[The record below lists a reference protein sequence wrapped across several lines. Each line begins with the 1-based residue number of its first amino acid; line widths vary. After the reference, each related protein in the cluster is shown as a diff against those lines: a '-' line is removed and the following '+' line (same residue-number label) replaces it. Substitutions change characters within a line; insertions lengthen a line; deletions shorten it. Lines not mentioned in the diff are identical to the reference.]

1 MKKRDFIQAAC
12 IEFMPALDWDVA
24 KALAYAEK
32 LWIRLDANGYGEPKQ
47 TGKHEVKN
55 AYSKLTPV
63 MRAAF
68 DLFWL
73 AFDYKKGRD
82 EAAGS
87 WLNMEEEDH
96 TKATYDKII
105 AAAKQTAMDRKNLP
119 EGSVSMMA
127 QGWLSRRRWNDKQ
140 ATPVDEAEKQRREQ
154 QQVLQKINQDLAHA
168 KKMAEQTEDP
178 FWHDETT
185 KLTEKLRKQRN
196 DYDQQPQA

>member
-1 MKKRDFIQAAC
+1 
-12 IEFMPALDWDVA
+12 MPTLEWDVN
-24 KALAYAEK
+24 KAISYAEK
-32 LWIRLDANGYGEPKQ
+32 LWIRLDAKGYGEPKQ

-63 MRAAF
+63 MKTAF

-73 AFDYKKGRD
+73 AFDYKEARD

-87 WLNMEEEDH
+87 WLNMAKEDH

-119 EGSVSMMA
+119 EGRAPKMA
-127 QGWLSRRRWNDKQ
+127 QGWLSSRRWNDKQ

-154 QQVLQKINQDLAHA
+154 QQALQKISQDLAHA

-178 FWHDETT
+178 FWYDEAT
-185 KLTEKLRKQRN
+185 KLTETLRKQR
-196 DYDQQPQA
+196 DKYDQQPQA